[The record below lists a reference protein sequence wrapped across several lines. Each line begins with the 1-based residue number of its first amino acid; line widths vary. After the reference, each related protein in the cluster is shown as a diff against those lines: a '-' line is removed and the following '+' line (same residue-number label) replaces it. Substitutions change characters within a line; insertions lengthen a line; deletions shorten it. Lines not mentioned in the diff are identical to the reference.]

1 MCFGYFDRNFL
12 WAKILLA
19 NKHTPASITIK
30 YNKIIISWDATESNN
45 INSESTSS
53 DKSLKNGE
61 AMKFNVNTNFT
72 NFFPPSFI
80 NLIGY

>member
-12 WAKILLA
+12 WVKILLA
-19 NKHTPASITIK
+19 NRHTPASITIK

-53 DKSLKNGE
+53 EKSLKNGE
-61 AMKFNVNTNFT
+61 AMRINVNKTHKVI
-72 NFFPPSFI
+72 PSF
-80 NLIGY
+80 LHQCAIGY